1 MNTVLTFGQAM
12 DQARKGLAVSAS
24 NWGFVDRLST
34 HVVAMEVE
42 KAKIWSPVTNL
53 VMSCAGVEYVT
64 VQPYS
69 TKVTQVGKEL
79 HVNNYIPNNEDMNN
93 LWMLSTT
100 ARRLTSLGIGEDN
113 DDEFTLGFE
122 LTDINDFYYFKDL
135 YKSNCIGYNRNVI
148 FIGGSVSA
156 NIRNATIYNIMEVHM
171 DNRTPSIKSNDGFIA
186 DLDFL
191 KDGWLGYC
199 DERAHNYQFINLDA
213 VDLSFANQI
222 NLKDSIIII
231 DKYSLDQFDMSNGKN
246 AYDYVSGIVTQ
257 LSNPIYHLDI
267 TKEYNSYNSI

>member
-1 MNTVLTFGQAM
+1 
-12 DQARKGLAVSAS
+12 
-24 NWGFVDRLST
+24 
-34 HVVAMEVE
+34 
-42 KAKIWSPVTNL
+42 
-53 VMSCAGVEYVT
+53 
-64 VQPYS
+64 
-69 TKVTQVGKEL
+69 
-79 HVNNYIPNNEDMNN
+79 
-93 LWMLSTT
+93 
-100 ARRLTSLGIGEDN
+100 
-113 DDEFTLGFE
+113 
-122 LTDINDFYYFKDL
+122 
-135 YKSNCIGYNRNVI
+135 
-148 FIGGSVSA
+148 
-156 NIRNATIYNIMEVHM
+156 M

-257 LSNPIYHLDI
+257 LSDPIYYLDI